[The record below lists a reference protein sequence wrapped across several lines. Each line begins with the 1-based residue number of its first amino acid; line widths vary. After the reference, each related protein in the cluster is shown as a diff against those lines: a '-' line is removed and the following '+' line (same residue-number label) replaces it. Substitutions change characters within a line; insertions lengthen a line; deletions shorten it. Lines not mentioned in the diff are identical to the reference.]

1 MALLKLSAMSSLAA
15 AIVMASLTPATLA
28 QGDAPMPNPPT
39 FPDENPPIPNQDILG
54 KFLFWE
60 EQVSVDNTVACGTC
74 HIHEAGGSDPR
85 VVDPGSSAPGPDGIL
100 GTEDDA
106 IGSRGIVRVD
116 AAAGVYVHNGVFGNG
131 AQVTPRKT
139 PTMINAVYFNE
150 LFWDGRAPEAYTD
163 PQTGLVEIPYL
174 GALES
179 QAAGPP
185 LSDVE
190 MGGVNQSWDRI
201 ADKLVT
207 AKPLALGTD
216 LPPEMADFLANF
228 PSYPAMF
235 EEVYGT
241 PEITSKRIMFA
252 IANYERTLISDET
265 VLDSFLKGE
274 IDTFPTPGMQ
284 LGFDLFQGAANCAT
298 CHTLPFAMDFD
309 YHNIGVRPD
318 ADDIGRMEV
327 TGDPA
332 DIAKFKTPNIRNA
345 KLRGALFHNGSAAT
359 VRELVE
365 FYDRGGDFNDGNL
378 DENIIV
384 LNLTEAEIDGLVE
397 FIEDGATDPRVEN
410 RLHPFTRPTLRSE
423 LPSLNTS
430 YGVASEA
437 GPGEFATILG
447 NQVANL
453 GNSDYLIG
461 LNSPSPNAPAIM
473 ALSFLPDPSGT
484 PLPDPRNPVPVNL
497 DLGTLVLRQA
507 TMTDANGMGTFA
519 LPINNNPVLAGLNF
533 YAQWFV
539 YDVAA
544 VATGGVYGTE
554 GLEVTIL

>member
-15 AIVMASLTPATLA
+15 ALVMGSLAPATLA

-39 FPDENPPIPNQDILG
+39 FPDENPPLPNQDVLG

-60 EQVSVDNTVACGTC
+60 EQVSVDNTVSCGTC
-74 HIHEAGGSDPR
+74 HITEAGGSDPR
-85 VVDPGSSAPGPDGIL
+85 VFEPGSTAPGPDGIL
-100 GTEDDA
+100 GTEDDP

-116 AAAGVYVHNGVFGNG
+116 AEAGVYVHNGVFGAG
-131 AQVTPRKT
+131 DQVTGRKT

-163 PQTGLVEIPYL
+163 PQTGLVEIAYL

-185 LSDVE
+185 LNDVE
-190 MGGVNQSWDRI
+190 MGGINQTWDRI
-201 ADKLVT
+201 ADKLVNV
-207 AKPLALGTD
+207 KPLALATD
-216 LPPEMADFLANF
+216 IPAGMVTFMNDNPT
-228 PSYPAMF
+228 YPAMF
-235 EEVYGT
+235 EAVYGT

-252 IANYERTLISDET
+252 IANYQRTLISDET
-265 VLDSFLKGE
+265 VLDEFLKGE
-274 IDTFPTPGMQ
+274 ISEFPTPGQQ

-298 CHTLPFAMDFD
+298 CHTLPFTMDFD
-309 YHNIGVRPD
+309 FHNIGVRPD
-318 ADDIGRMEV
+318 ADDGGRMDT

-332 DIAKFKTPNIRNA
+332 DVAKFKTPNVRNA
-345 KLRGALFHNGSAAT
+345 KLRGALFHNGSAET
-359 VRELVE
+359 VRDVIE

-378 DENIIV
+378 DPNILV

-397 FIEDGATDPRVEN
+397 FIEDACTDPRVEN
-410 RLHPFTRPTLRSE
+410 REFPFDRPTLRSE
-423 LPSLNTS
+423 LAALNTT
-430 YGVASEA
+430 YGVASDD
-437 GPGEFATILG
+437 GNGGFADILG

-461 LNSPSPNAPAIM
+461 LNSDSPNAPAII

-497 DLGTLVLRQA
+497 DLGTLVLRMG
-507 TMTDANGMGTFA
+507 TMTDEFGMGTFA

-539 YDVAA
+539 FDEDAE
-544 VATGGVYGTE
+544 ATGGVYGTE